1 MNSVNTQHSQTC
13 GYRVCR
19 QSRAHRLRHAAHLWL
34 TASDSDEVPTV
45 DEDWTQTWVHA
56 AMRPLHGSPA
66 TIGTFG
72 NLTHNSRQHCSCFS
86 SLSLHT
92 QTWVNASTRTR
103 TRRKMIYL
111 TYTVMIH
118 RVSLHLRRLIWSTQV
133 ISHNSP
139 RRLEHCCTTNPRP
152 SMTQPHHTGA
162 DGVALATRRI
172 SRQVQS
178 VPTDAHGTH
187 WPVRIWT
194 YEYCDATPTLVSNQA
209 AHNGSPSL
217 VTIPSS
223 ASMVSPLPNL
233 KHGTLC
239 PSPSTTSPTLYI
251 LKEHW
256 KLVILT

>member
-1 MNSVNTQHSQTC
+1 MHPLVHVHVVKWFTLFTQWWQE
-13 GYRVCR
+13 
-19 QSRAHRLRHAAHLWL
+19 HL
-34 TASDSDEVPTV
+34 V
-45 DEDWTQTWVHA
+45 
-56 AMRPLHGSPA
+56 
-66 TIGTFG
+66 
-72 NLTHNSRQHCSCFS
+72 
-86 SLSLHT
+86 
-92 QTWVNASTRTR
+92 
-103 TRRKMIYL
+103 
-111 TYTVMIH
+111 IH
-118 RVSLHLRRLIWSTQV
+118 WVSLHLRRLIWSTQV

-256 KLVILT
+256 KLVILTEHFHPRGFYNTLVSWTF